1 MAEETKATMIFDD
14 ADRGGIIHV
23 ANIKGGVGK
32 STLATNLA
40 ASLSRKGR
48 TLLIDLDVQGSAS
61 VALGIDLSSVFYTS
75 WDLFKQRYSIRP
87 PLSFYAETLDIPG
100 MLAKTEEIILS
111 GFKNGGP
118 IESTVVN
125 VSRELH
131 LSPAGEGLFNAPS
144 GRQYGNFLHNLS
156 ILRSRYKYIIIDTP
170 SVWNKLTRTL
180 YINSDLNIIPVT
192 LDALSTNSLREY
204 LVHVK
209 RLAAYN
215 QHVRLRIVKNE
226 VAGSGR
232 GNEQKTDGRSRT
244 INTNRRFLDS
254 LCEQIAMRNDT
265 GCALL
270 PQSIMFDLEIPES
283 STVRNA
289 QDAGKSVQD
298 YERES
303 AVAEAF
309 NMLAKN
315 VQYVLNGIHRENIT
329 ASAFEEK
336 VMLVFRACAAA
347 LVIALVG
354 MNKPVPEL
362 LAPRPLA
369 PQQMVENT
377 GYNAVIIHTFSKG
390 DNVGRLAK
398 HAISA
403 FRAVVPTQKEINDY
417 VAETAE
423 AYNLTRMPGEPQ
435 ITDIYHIPTGL
446 ELTFYPPM
454 KIANRQEKSMIPVYR
469 YFMNLVN
476 DAYPYVTG
484 DWCERGM
491 GGGQPHYGM
500 DVAGAYGSDVI
511 SPVDG
516 KAILKTDNLVGRT
529 VGVAFDNSIIF
540 FCHLEKRYVK
550 DGDTVKKGEPVG
562 TIGMTGRTSGPHVH
576 IGYGIKS
583 QSRHDISFGKQSYRV
598 SDPKHFFYH
607 MAYVGSVEE
616 QEQGN

>member
-1 MAEETKATMIFDD
+1 MAEGTKDTMILDD

-40 ASLSRKGR
+40 ASLSKKGS

-61 VALGIDLSSVFYTS
+61 VALGVDLSSVFYTS
-75 WDLFKQRYSIRP
+75 WDLFKRRYTVRP
-87 PLSFYAETLDIPG
+87 PLSYYAETLDISG
-100 MLAKTEEIILS
+100 MFAKTEELILG
-111 GFKNGGP
+111 GFGCGGP

-125 VSRELH
+125 INRELH
-131 LSPAGEGLFNAPS
+131 LSPAGEGLFNAPV
-144 GRQYGNFLHNLS
+144 GRQYSNFLHNLN
-156 ILRSRYKYIIIDTP
+156 ILRNRYRYIVLDTP
-170 SVWNKLTRTL
+170 SVWNKLTRML
-180 YINSDLNIIPVT
+180 YVNSDLNLIPVT
-192 LDALSTNSLREY
+192 LDALSTNSLKEY

-209 RLAAYN
+209 KLASYN
-215 QHVRLRIVKNE
+215 PNVRLRIVKNE
-226 VAGSGR
+226 VAGAGS
-232 GNEQKTDGRSRT
+232 EQTTEGKQCT

-254 LCEQIAMRNDT
+254 LCEQIAMRNGS

-283 STVRNA
+283 STIRNA
-289 QDAGKSVQD
+289 QDAGKSVHD
-298 YERES
+298 YQSDS

-309 NMLAKN
+309 DHLAKN

-336 VMLVFRACAAA
+336 VMFAFKLCAAA

-362 LAPRPLA
+362 PPPRPLA
-369 PQQMVENT
+369 PQQVVESSGN
-377 GYNAVIIHTFSKG
+377 NAAITHTFAKG
-390 DNVGRLAK
+390 DNITRLAK

-403 FRAVVPTQKEINDY
+403 FRAVVPTQREINAY
-417 VAETAE
+417 VNETIE
-423 AYNLTRMPGEPQ
+423 AYNLTRMPGESQ
-435 ITDIYHIPTGL
+435 ITDVYRIPSGL
-446 ELTFYPPM
+446 QLTFYPPM
-454 KIANRQEKSMIPVYR
+454 NIANRQEKSMVQVYR
-469 YFMNLVN
+469 YFMNFVD

-500 DVAGAYGSDVI
+500 DVAGAYGSNVI
-511 SPVDG
+511 SPIDG
-516 KAILKTDNLVGRT
+516 KAVLKTDATGGRT
-529 VGVAFDNSIIF
+529 VGVMFDDAIIF

-550 DGDTVKKGEPVG
+550 DGDTVKKGEPIG

-583 QSRHDISFGKQSYRV
+583 MSRHDISFGRNNYRV
-598 SDPKHFFYH
+598 SDPKHFFYQ
-607 MAYVGSVEE
+607 MAYTESVDD
-616 QEQGN
+616 

>member
-1 MAEETKATMIFDD
+1 MADTHKETLILDD

-40 ASLSRKGR
+40 ASLSKKGP

-61 VALGIDLSSVFYTS
+61 VALGVDLSSVFYTS
-75 WDLFKQRYSIRP
+75 WDLFERRYSVRP
-87 PLSFYAETLDIPG
+87 PFSFYAETFDIPG
-100 MLAKTEEIILS
+100 MFAKAEEIIL
-111 GFKNGGP
+111 GGINNGGP
-118 IESTVVN
+118 IETTVVN
-125 VSRELH
+125 ITRELH
-131 LSPAGEGLFNAPS
+131 LSPAGDGLFNAPN
-144 GRQYGNFLHNLS
+144 GRQYGNFLHNLN
-156 ILRSRYKYIIIDTP
+156 ILRNRYRYIVLDTP

-180 YINSDLNIIPVT
+180 YINSDLNLIPVT
-192 LDALSTNSLREY
+192 LNALSTNSLREY

-209 RLAAYN
+209 KLAAYN

-226 VAGSGR
+226 VLSVGVS
-232 GNEQKTDGRSRT
+232 ETDGRQRT

-254 LCEQIAMRNDT
+254 LCEQVALRNDT

-283 STVRNA
+283 SAIRDA
-289 QDAGKSVQD
+289 QDAGKSVHD
-298 YERES
+298 YESDS

-309 NMLAKN
+309 NQLAKN

-336 VMLVFRACAAA
+336 VMTAFKLCAAA
-347 LVIALVG
+347 LVIAVFG
-354 MNKPVPEL
+354 MSKPIPEL
-362 LAPRPLA
+362 PPPRPLA
-369 PQQMVENT
+369 PQQMIESS
-377 GYNAVIIHTFSKG
+377 GQNAAITHTFAKG
-390 DNVGRLAK
+390 DNVTRLAK

-403 FRAVVPTQKEINDY
+403 FRAVVPTQQEINEY
-417 VAETAE
+417 VAETIE
-423 AYNLTRMPGEPQ
+423 AHNLTRIPGEPQ
-435 ITDIYHIPTGL
+435 ITDIYRIPAGL

-454 KIANRQEKSMIPVYR
+454 NLTNKQEKTMIPVYR
-469 YFMNLVN
+469 YFMNLVD

-516 KAILKTDNLVGRT
+516 QVVLKTDNLVGRT
-529 VGVAFDNSIIF
+529 VGVTFDQSIVF
-540 FCHLEKRYVK
+540 FSHLEKRYVK
-550 DGDTVKKGEPVG
+550 DGDVVKKGEPIG

-583 QSRHDISFGKQSYRV
+583 MSRHDLSFGKQSYRV
-598 SDPKHFFYH
+598 SDPKHFFYQ
-607 MAYVGSVEE
+607 MAYVESAE
-616 QEQGN
+616 